1 MFDRIISSA
10 LLALAKLTRRALW
23 RIAQRNVTAGLY
35 LQAAGVD
42 VDRLSREPV
51 AH

>member
-1 MFDRIISSA
+1 MYDRLTGNA
-10 LLALAKLTRRALW
+10 LLASAKLTRRALK
-23 RIAQRNVTAGLY
+23 RITQRSVTAGLY

>member
-1 MFDRIISSA
+1 MYDRMKSAA
-10 LLALAKLTRRALW
+10 LLASAKLTRRTLK
-23 RIAQRNVTAGLY
+23 RITQRSVTAGLY

-42 VDRLSREPV
+42 VERFSREPV